1 LSEIRDSRAG
11 ELVAANL
18 AALLSLP
25 AWVVGVDIPVSVS
38 VGVGTALPREM
49 DFKVLLRRA
58 DAALYCAKDHNRH
71 CFQVFS
77 AGLEESP
84 RENEQRRNGTEALAP
99 KA

>member
-1 LSEIRDSRAG
+1 
-11 ELVAANL
+11 
-18 AALLSLP
+18 
-25 AWVVGVDIPVSVS
+25 
-38 VGVGTALPREM
+38 M

-58 DAALYCAKDHNRH
+58 DAALYCAKDNNRH

-84 RENEQRRNGTEALAP
+84 RENEQRRNGTKALAP